1 MEISGN
7 AAQMKNALRLI
18 DQVKRLANQ
27 FKGQKV
33 GGKLPKEDLEMEEDQ
48 VQIRGNLPFGTGPI
62 PETEYVKNRLEYL
75 AGFSGSNTQSS
86 GPEDPQIQVEVVQ
99 VVEQEAVLRY
109 AVLEKIEGL
118 IRRSN
123 TVAETDRYR
132 FDFMDGTTFKIT
144 DKWTTRSTTIWGDPH
159 VDLDDVEGNMDGD
172 FLDLKGSDSHTTL
185 MLQDGTRLTF
195 TARDDG
201 LIEAVDIFKGNQHIS
216 GIGQGSLQ
224 WNEKDGLFDS
234 QVDNSGNLFSW
245 LPKGDI
251 VFAGGDGNDWF
262 TSEGKLLWGKTTG
275 LMVSARPYAVLQW
288 QYREKFSQQISIQI

>member
-1 MEISGN
+1 MKISGN

-33 GGKLPKEDLEMEEDQ
+33 GEKIPKEDLEMEEDQ
-48 VQIRGNLPFGTGPI
+48 VQIRGNLPFGTGLG
-62 PETEYVKNRLEYL
+62 PETEYVKNRFEYL

-86 GPEDPQIQVEVVQ
+86 GPENPQIQMEIVQ

-132 FDFMDGTTFKIT
+132 FDFMDGATFKIT

-224 WNEKDGLFDS
+224 WNEKDSLFDS